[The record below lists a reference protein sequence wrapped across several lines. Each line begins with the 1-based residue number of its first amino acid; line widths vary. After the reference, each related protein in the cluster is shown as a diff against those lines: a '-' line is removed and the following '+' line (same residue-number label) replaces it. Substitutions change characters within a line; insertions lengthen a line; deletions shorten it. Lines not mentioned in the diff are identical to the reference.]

1 MHIFSNLKYFIKRNK
16 LVIMRQETFDKH
28 IIAAMNRA
36 LDIAD
41 KNRWSAI
48 APVLIDLERLRKNT
62 WDQDKITDIKKWLD
76 RNFNYNNRI
85 KGAND
90 DY

>member
-1 MHIFSNLKYFIKRNK
+1 M
-16 LVIMRQETFDKH
+16 
-28 IIAAMNRA
+28 
-36 LDIAD
+36 
-41 KNRWSAI
+41 
-48 APVLIDLERLRKNT
+48 PVLIDLERLRKNT
-62 WDQDKITDIKKWLD
+62 WDQDKVTDIKKWLD

>member
-16 LVIMRQETFDKH
+16 PVIMRQETFDKY

-48 APVLIDLERLRKNT
+48 VPVLTDLERLRKNT
-62 WDQDKITDIKKWLD
+62 WDQDKITNIKKWLD

-85 KGAND
+85 KEAND

>member
-16 LVIMRQETFDKH
+16 PVIMRQETFDKY

-48 APVLIDLERLRKNT
+48 VPVLTDLERLRKNT

-85 KGAND
+85 KEAND

>member
-1 MHIFSNLKYFIKRNK
+1 
-16 LVIMRQETFDKH
+16 MRQETFDKH

-48 APVLIDLERLRKNT
+48 VPVLIDLERLRKNT

-85 KGAND
+85 KEAND